1 MANYQELKD
10 AVAAVIRTNGNQE
23 ITGQVLQ
30 NTLQTIISTIGSNRT
45 FVGIATPT
53 TAPGTTDANVFYLA
67 ATPGV
72 YANFNGVELKEK
84 ALIFYNDASGNW
96 RNMVLSVPTS
106 QQLYMIGAEQ
116 SFYQNKALDNEDR
129 ARWISAFKDVKI
141 VFSGAKPLDYPN
153 TQIAVSLVR
162 RKSTTDHELR
172 FKIKENGK
180 WEYIGY
186 QPLWEDT
193 NSPEN
198 PNGGATLYEKT
209 FGYGSGFIHI
219 SCWID
224 WNIFGVGSSI
234 FVDGAFDAEPYYILS
249 QDNMYLTDVNVFEPE
264 NVDLEPYQ
272 KNVFGKSVKTFVP
285 DCSFSA
291 GNILR
296 NVIVLTTPYKFSD
309 SLNFSFEIG
318 WKTASPG
325 KVGYKTL
332 TLSFWARNNNTFN
345 YYTPFY
351 FWSDKRILT
360 PVRLCINS
368 DGCICIA
375 IGTDGESLSNT
386 IGTNL
391 IVYVKK
397 VGINMSVS
405 PIPKLEGWSFKQLDE
420 LTPDYTNVFYA
431 ENGVY
436 EDKENG
442 YMVKPSPLS
451 IVTTFTPLVAYSLG
465 PKPGEYKI
473 RINLPSQFIPN
484 MNARMKATI
493 RVADIQYRGLG
504 YSEATIEFWGRKNGI
519 PQYGVVYADARF
531 PFRLRAAL
539 DGNRYAI
546 LLDGNFSSN
555 SVVTIP
561 EFSIYSNVKVTGDI
575 SSDFQFVPFTEDEL
589 PEFTGVYEPTVYKT
603 ATTDYVDDR
612 INNIQSVVQPIKP
625 KSYAIFGS
633 SKSTTRNA
641 YSGYLRYLVKG
652 LLTAANYTDILK
664 TTGAVHN
671 RPYNGKAFTNTADGI
686 IGKKIKDVGS
696 TMEFSVYGS
705 HVNIIQLIERTTDYA
720 EFDIYDNGKKIGT
733 YNNRNKTMFGEKTQI
748 FNGDG
753 SQKSFVLDF
762 LDCYNFNVMVNG
774 VVKNV
779 SNNPQLTGGDCYAV
793 RTIMTFAPY
802 DDGQPR
808 RILYFPEAPEAGAVI
823 NVTYSVGQ
831 VIGFIQSDY
840 SESDNGTTENVNP
853 VSISSLTATATYR
866 NGYPLS
872 PVVNNPDAV
881 LRISFDGYGMHV
893 VKIEITG
900 GENPYFDFDFAC
912 AEINDFMNAAFG
924 GYDLLR
930 AISETQWHDWRCVR
944 YLPYFDNL
952 ILEYGTNDDRYE
964 IDRVL
969 VREQTFDL
977 EELKGV
983 KMKDVVYIN
992 NQDNMSFATGLCTG
1006 TIQEITP
1013 FSIKS
1018 DDIKTSEIEV
1028 GDYMKIGE
1036 YHSDWREFTIRRVK
1050 TVDKGTGIVTWD
1062 LPFSVTE
1069 IWHYRNLSEM
1079 IGAQFSVRRLGQV
1092 KKNYKT
1098 LCDKF
1103 KVSNPNA
1110 KMLIIGMS
1118 AFNNNDYC
1126 SGWGYNEAQQDIANE
1141 YNGIFVN
1148 ISDEQIRFNDGALSS
1163 ENSVEIN
1170 IPSTGA
1176 ADYEVAGETIG
1187 NVNRA
1192 MRIIVNGNDVTGI
1205 DAYIE
1210 RTDGWYINNDVEP
1223 SLIKLAKGDN
1233 WGKVTLFSTDYNS
1246 NPAAKPV
1253 KIHFYN
1259 NVPSTDDEIK
1269 LLVGG
1274 YGWSD
1279 DGVHQTDKGNQTY
1292 GSCILKAIT
1301 Q

>member
-1 MANYQELKD
+1 MAKIHKLTK
-10 AVAAVIRTNGNQE
+10 NG
-23 ITGQVLQ
+23 
-30 NTLQTIISTIGSNRT
+30 QTIYP
-45 FVGIATPT
+45 AT
-53 TAPGTTDANVFYLA
+53 TTDAVVDPNSKSPLNIMLYKSSIKDFYL
-67 ATPGV
+67 
-72 YANFNGVELKEK
+72 NRELDDVK
-84 ALIFYNDASGNW
+84 
-96 RNMVLSVPTS
+96 
-106 QQLYMIGAEQ
+106 
-116 SFYQNKALDNEDR
+116 R
-129 ARWISAFKDVKI
+129 ARWISAFTDVKI
-141 VFSGAKPLDYPN
+141 VFTGEKPSDFPN

-162 RKSTTDHELR
+162 RTSTTNHELR
-172 FKIKENGK
+172 FKIKENGIWK
-180 WEYIGY
+180 YIGSNFA
-186 QPLWEDT
+186 DAD
-193 NSPEN
+193 SPEN
-198 PNGGATLYEKT
+198 SNGGFTLYERT
-209 FGYGSGFIHI
+209 FIYGSGTVKI
-219 SCWID
+219 SCKID
-224 WNIFGVGSSI
+224 WSI
-234 FVDGAFDAEPYYILS
+234 FSINSSLFVDDAPDAEPYYLLSKDNILFDS
-249 QDNMYLTDVNVFEPE
+249 NEPYK
-264 NVDLEPYQ
+264 YQ
-272 KNVFGKSVKTFVP
+272 KNVFGTSVKTFVP
-285 DCSFSA
+285 DCSFFA
-291 GNILR
+291 GNVPG

-309 SLNFSFEIG
+309 NLNFSFEIG
-318 WKTASPG
+318 LKTASPG

-345 YYTPFY
+345 YYPPY
-351 FWSDKRILT
+351 FFCSDYGFQST
-360 PVRLCINS
+360 QVRLCINS
-368 DGCICIA
+368 DGYICIA

-386 IGTNL
+386 IGSNL
-391 IVYVKK
+391 SVYVKK
-397 VGINMSVS
+397 VGINTLIGSVPD
-405 PIPKLEGWSFKQLDE
+405 PILEGWEFTKMDALTDE
-420 LTPDYTNVFYA
+420 YTNVLYA
-431 ENGVY
+431 TNGVV
-436 EDKENG
+436 KEGITNG
-442 YMVKPSPLS
+442 YIVKPSPLY
-451 IVTTFTPLVAYSLG
+451 IVTTFTPMSAHSLG
-465 PKPGEYKI
+465 NSSGEYKI
-473 RINLPSQFIPN
+473 RINLPTEFIPAK
-484 MNARMKATI
+484 NARMKATI
-493 RVADIQYRGLG
+493 RVADIDAKGVG
-504 YSEATIEFWGRKNGI
+504 YTEATIEFWGRANSV

-539 DGNRYAI
+539 ENTRYAI
-546 LLDGNFSSN
+546 LLDGDFYGYSN
-555 SVVTIP
+555 VTIP
-561 EFSIYSNVKVTGDI
+561 EFSIFSNVEASEDLI
-575 SSDFQFVPFTEDEL
+575 SDFQFTTFTEEEL
-589 PEFTGVYEPTVYKT
+589 SEFTGVYEPPVYKT
-603 ATTDYVDDR
+603 ATTDYVDDK

-625 KSYAIFGS
+625 KSFAIFGS

-641 YSGYLRYLVKG
+641 CSGYLRYLVKG
-652 LLTAANYTDILK
+652 LLTAANYTDVLK
-664 TTGAVHN
+664 TTGEVTN

-686 IGKKIKDVGS
+686 IEKKIKGIGS

-720 EFDIYDNGKKIGT
+720 EFDIYDNGTKIGT
-733 YNNRNKTMFGEKTQI
+733 YNNRNKTMFGKKTQT

-762 LDCYNFNVMVNG
+762 LDSYNFNVTVNG

-779 SNNPQLTGGDCYAV
+779 SNNPQLTGSDCYAV

-802 DDGQPR
+802 NDGQPR
-808 RILYFPEAPEAGAVI
+808 RILYFPEAPEDGAVI
-823 NVTYSVGQ
+823 NVTYNVGQ

-840 SESDNGTTENVNP
+840 SENDNETTENTNP
-853 VSISSLTATATYR
+853 VQINSLTDTATYR

-872 PVVNNPDAV
+872 PVVNNSDAV
-881 LRISFDGYGMHV
+881 LRISFDGYGMHI

-900 GENPYFDFDFAC
+900 GVNPYFNFDFAC
-912 AEINDFMNAAFG
+912 AELNDFMNAAFG
-924 GYDLLR
+924 GYDLPR
-930 AISETQWHDWRCVR
+930 AISENRWHDWRCVR

-969 VREQTFDL
+969 VREQTFTL

-992 NQDNMSFATGLCTG
+992 NTDNTSFAIGLCTG

-1013 FSIKS
+1013 FSITS

-1028 GDYMKIGE
+1028 GDYLKIGE
-1036 YHSDWREFTIRRVK
+1036 YHSDWREFTVRRVK

-1092 KKNYKT
+1092 KENYKT

-1103 KVSNPNA
+1103 KASNPNA

-1170 IPSTGA
+1170 IPSTGT
-1176 ADYEVAGETIG
+1176 ADYEVSGETIG

-1210 RTDGWYINNDVEP
+1210 RTDGWYITKDIDP

-1233 WGKVTLFSTDYNS
+1233 WGNVVLFSTDYNS

-1259 NVPSTDDEIK
+1259 NVPSVDDEIK

-1279 DGVHQTDKGNQTY
+1279 DGIHQTNEGNQTY